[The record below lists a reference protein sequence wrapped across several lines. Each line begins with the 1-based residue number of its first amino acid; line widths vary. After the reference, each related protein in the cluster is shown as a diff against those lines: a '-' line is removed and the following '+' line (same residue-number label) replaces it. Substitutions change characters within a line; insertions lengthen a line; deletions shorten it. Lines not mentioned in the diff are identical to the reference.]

1 MNAGQPG
8 VERLVRYRF
17 RGQTGRARLHE
28 DGVLEPLDGPPVR
41 RLDEVELLPPSEPS
55 KIVGVG
61 LNYHAHAREM
71 GKAVPEEPLL
81 FLKPSTA
88 VIASGQPIV
97 RPAGFERVD
106 YEGELALVFSRRAR
120 HISETEAFSV
130 VAGYCCCND
139 VTVRDLQQRDGQYT
153 RAKGFDTFAPLGPW
167 LVSGLNP
174 DVLRITTRVDGTVRQ
189 QGAVADMIFALPR
202 LIATV
207 TRVMT
212 MLPGDVLTTG
222 TPPGVGQAQ
231 VGSVIEVE
239 IDGLGVLRNPV
250 VAEQR

>member
-1 MNAGQPG
+1 MSAGERG
-8 VERLVRYRF
+8 IERLVRYRY
-17 RGQTGRARLHE
+17 RGQTGRARLHAE
-28 DGVLEPLDGPPVR
+28 GRLEPLDGPPAR
-41 RLDEVELLPPSEPS
+41 RLEEVELLPPTEAS

-71 GKAVPEEPLL
+71 GKAPPEEPLL

-97 RPAGFERVD
+97 RPADFERVD

-120 HISETEAFSV
+120 HISEAEAWTV

-139 VTVRDLQQRDGQYT
+139 VTVRDLQRRDGQYT

-167 LVSGLNP
+167 LVSGLDP
-174 DVLRITTRVDGTVRQ
+174 AGLTITTRVDGELRQ
-189 QGAVADMIFALPR
+189 RGAVADMIFALPR

-231 VGSVIEVE
+231 VGSVVEVE
-239 IDGLGVLRNPV
+239 IEGLGVLRNPV
-250 VAEQR
+250 VAEPT